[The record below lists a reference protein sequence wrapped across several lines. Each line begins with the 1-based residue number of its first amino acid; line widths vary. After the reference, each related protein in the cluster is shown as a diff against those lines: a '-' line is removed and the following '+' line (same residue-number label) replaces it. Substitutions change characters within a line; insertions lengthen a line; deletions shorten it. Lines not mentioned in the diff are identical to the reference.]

1 MEQTSRKR
9 ENMAWLGEFEI
20 FRTGQLVEEKQT
32 EGNRLRR
39 GLMGTE
45 LHKDEFLE
53 TAVMLVQ
60 DY

>member
-1 MEQTSRKR
+1 
-9 ENMAWLGEFEI
+9 MAWLGEFEI
-20 FRTGQLVEEKQT
+20 FRTGQLVEEEQM

-45 LHKDEFLE
+45 LQKDEFLE
-53 TAVMLVQ
+53 TAVMFVQ

>member
-1 MEQTSRKR
+1 
-9 ENMAWLGEFEI
+9 MAWLGEFEI
-20 FRTGQLVEEKQT
+20 SRAGQLVEEKQI
-32 EGNRLRR
+32 EGNGLRR